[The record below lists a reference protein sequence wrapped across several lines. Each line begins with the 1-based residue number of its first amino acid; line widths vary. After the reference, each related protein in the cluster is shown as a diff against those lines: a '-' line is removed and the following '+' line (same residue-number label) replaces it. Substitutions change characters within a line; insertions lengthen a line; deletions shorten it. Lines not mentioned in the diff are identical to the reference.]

1 VPVTLPTASL
11 QQGTWF
17 KLICGASFHHLPSV
31 RELAFL
37 YTLAG
42 ADCIDVAADPAIV
55 RAAQEGIQRA
65 QAEDPQAGSPWLM
78 VSVNDG
84 EDVHFRKA
92 VLTAPVCPADCPQP
106 CLAVCPPHALT
117 QAALPAQV
125 HIQTEL
131 CYGCGR
137 CEPVCPHRRIATFGY
152 QVALSEVLPP
162 LVELGIQAVEIHT
175 CIGRQR
181 SFEQLWGSLKP
192 WLPQLQAISISF
204 NDGPGLEA
212 YLRDLL
218 ALMDPLPEVLIWQ
231 VDGRPM
237 SGDIGAGTG
246 KAALKLAEKVLNMG
260 LPGYV
265 QLAGGTNAQTVPLL
279 DPRWPVA
286 GVAFGSYA
294 RQLVSAYLEEPA
306 HSSSESGWNP
316 GLVAG
321 IPLAKQLVQQV
332 KRRSVAF
339 RQTCFSCV

>member
-1 VPVTLPTASL
+1 MPVTLPNASL

-42 ADCIDVAADPAIV
+42 VDCIDVAADPAIV
-55 RAAQEGIQRA
+55 RAAQQGIQQA
-65 QAEDPQAGSPWLM
+65 QTEDPQAGSPWLM

-92 VLTAPVCPADCPQP
+92 VLTEPVCPVDCPQP
-106 CLAVCPPHALT
+106 CVAVCPPHALAPL
-117 QAALPAQV
+117 AAAGTV
-125 HIQTEL
+125 HIQAEL

-137 CEPVCPHRRIATFGY
+137 CEPVCPHQRIATPNH
-152 QVALSEVLPP
+152 QVPLPEVLPS
-162 LVELGIQAVEIHT
+162 LIRLGIQAVEIHT
-175 CIGRQR
+175 HIGRQME
-181 SFEQLWGSLKP
+181 FQQLWGSLKP

-204 NDGPGLEA
+204 NDGPELEA

-218 ALMDPLPEVLIWQ
+218 ALMDPLPNLLIWQ

-237 SGDIGAGTG
+237 SGDIGSGSGTS
-246 KAALKLAEKVLNMG
+246 KATLKLAHKVLNMG

-294 RQLVSAYLEEPA
+294 RQLVAAYLEGPSPAEP
-306 HSSSESGWNP
+306 GCNP
-316 GLVAG
+316 GLAAG
-321 IPLAKQLVQQV
+321 IPLAKQLVEQV
-332 KRRSVAF
+332 KHRPVTPRHTS
-339 RQTCFSCV
+339 FSYV

>member
-55 RAAQEGIQRA
+55 RAAQQGIQRA

-181 SFEQLWGSLKP
+181 PFEELWGSLKP

-246 KAALKLAEKVLNMG
+246 KAALNW
-260 LPGYV
+260 
-265 QLAGGTNAQTVPLL
+265 
-279 DPRWPVA
+279 PR
-286 GVAFGSYA
+286 
-294 RQLVSAYLEEPA
+294 R
-306 HSSSESGWNP
+306 
-316 GLVAG
+316 
-321 IPLAKQLVQQV
+321 
-332 KRRSVAF
+332 
-339 RQTCFSCV
+339 C

>member
-1 VPVTLPTASL
+1 MTLPNASL

-42 ADCIDVAADPAIV
+42 ADCIDVAADPAVV
-55 RAAQEGIQRA
+55 RAAQQGIRWA
-65 QAEDPQAGSPWLM
+65 QAENPQVGSPWVM

-92 VLTAPVCPADCPQP
+92 VLTDPLCPADCPQP
-106 CLAVCPPHALT
+106 CVAVCPPHALT
-117 QAALPAQV
+117 PLATSGTV
-125 HIQTEL
+125 HIQAEL

-137 CEPVCPHRRIATFGY
+137 CEPVCPHRRIATPNH
-152 QVALSEVLPP
+152 QVPLPQVLPS
-162 LVELGIQAVEIHT
+162 LIGLGIQAVEIHT
-175 CIGRQR
+175 RIGRQTE
-181 SFEQLWGSLKP
+181 FEHLWGSLKP
-192 WLPQLQAISISF
+192 WLHRLQALSISF
-204 NDGPGLEA
+204 NDGPELET

-218 ALMDPLPEVLIWQ
+218 ALMAPLPELLIWQ

-237 SGDIGAGTG
+237 SGDIGSGAGAGTSR
-246 KAALKLAEKVLNMG
+246 ATLKLAQKVLNMG
-260 LPGYV
+260 LPGYI

-294 RQLVSAYLEEPA
+294 RQLVAACLEGQI
-306 HSSSESGWNP
+306 SSGQN
-316 GLVAG
+316 LAAG
-321 IPLAKQLVQQV
+321 IPLAKQLVAQV
-332 KRRSVAF
+332 KQRPVMMAPGV
-339 RQTCFSCV
+339 RQTSFSYV

>member
-1 VPVTLPTASL
+1 MPVTLPNVSL

-17 KLICGASFHHLPSV
+17 KLICGASFHHLPSI

-55 RAAQEGIQRA
+55 QAAQEGIRRA
-65 QAEDPQAGSPWLM
+65 QAEDPQVGSPWLM

-92 VLTAPVCPADCPQP
+92 VLTDPVCPADCPQP
-106 CLAVCPPHALT
+106 CLAVCPPHALIRAGT
-117 QAALPAQV
+117 STQV
-125 HIQTEL
+125 HIRAEL

-137 CEPVCPHRRIATFGY
+137 CEPVCPHQRIATQGY
-152 QVALSEVLPP
+152 QVAAAEILPS
-162 LVELGIQAVEIHT
+162 LLELGVEAVEIHT
-175 CIGRQR
+175 RIGRQ
-181 SFEQLWGSLKP
+181 SQFAQLWGSLKP
-192 WLPQLQAISISF
+192 WLRWLRAVSISF
-204 NDGPGLEA
+204 NDGPGLEV

-237 SGDIGAGTG
+237 SGDLGAGAG
-246 KAALKLAEKVLNMG
+246 KATLKLARKVLSMG

-265 QLAGGTNAQTVPLL
+265 QLAGGTNGQTVSLL
-279 DPRWPVA
+279 DPRWPVS

-294 RQLVSAYLEEPA
+294 RQLVATYLE
-306 HSSSESGWNP
+306 GGP
-316 GLVAG
+316 GLAGG
-321 IPLAKQLVQQV
+321 IPVAKQLVQQV
-332 KRRSVAF
+332 KQRAVAP
-339 RQTCFSCV
+339 RQTCFSSV

>member
-1 VPVTLPTASL
+1 MPVTLPNASL

-42 ADCIDVAADPAIV
+42 VDCIDLAADPAIV
-55 RAAQEGIQRA
+55 RAAQQGIQWA
-65 QAEDPQAGSPWLM
+65 QAEDPQVGSPWLM

-92 VLTAPVCPADCPQP
+92 VLTDPVCPVDCPQP
-106 CLAVCPPHALT
+106 CVAVCPPHALVPLAT
-117 QAALPAQV
+117 SGTV
-125 HIQTEL
+125 HLQTEL

-137 CEPVCPHRRIATFGY
+137 CEPVCPYHRIATPNH
-152 QVALSEVLPP
+152 QVPLPQVLPS
-162 LVELGIQAVEIHT
+162 LVGLGIQAVEIHT
-175 CIGRQR
+175 RIGRQAQ
-181 SFEQLWGSLKP
+181 FGQLWGSLRP
-192 WLPQLQAISISF
+192 WLPHLEALSISF

-218 ALMDPLPEVLIWQ
+218 SLMDPRPKVLIWQ

-237 SGDIGAGTG
+237 SGDIGSGSGTS
-246 KAALKLAEKVLNMG
+246 KATLKLAHKVLNMG

-265 QLAGGTNAQTVPLL
+265 QLAGGTNAQTVLLL

-286 GVAFGSYA
+286 GLAFGSYA
-294 RQLVSAYLEEPA
+294 RQLVASYLE
-306 HSSSESGWNP
+306 G
-316 GLVAG
+316 GLAAG
-321 IPLAKQLVQQV
+321 IPLAKELVAQV
-332 KRRSVAF
+332 KQRPVTVVPGLQ
-339 RQTCFSCV
+339 QTSFSYV